1 METLTMPQVKIRE
14 KGQVTI
20 PSELLQEWSNRNH
33 VSVNDSMEAVLANG
47 VLMLIPKKRHTAKRD
62 IMSFAGVGKGLWGAT
77 PEEIDASIN
86 EMRNLWTR

>member
-1 METLTMPQVKIRE
+1 METLIMPQVKIRE

-20 PSELLQEWSNRNH
+20 PAELLQEWSNKNH
-33 VSVNDSMEAVLANG
+33 VSVNDSMEATLVNG

-62 IMSFAGVGKGLWGAT
+62 IMSFAGVGKGLWGDT

-86 EMRNLWTR
+86 EIRNLWTR